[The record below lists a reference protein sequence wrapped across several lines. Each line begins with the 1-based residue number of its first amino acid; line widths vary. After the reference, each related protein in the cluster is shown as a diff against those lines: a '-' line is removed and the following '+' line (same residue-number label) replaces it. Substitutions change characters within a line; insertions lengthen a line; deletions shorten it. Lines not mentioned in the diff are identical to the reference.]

1 MQKYEASVIIPMYNT
16 EKFIGQ
22 CIESLLNQTRKNIE
36 IVVVNDGSTDSS
48 LSIVKAY
55 AEEHD
60 NINLVNKE
68 NGGLASA
75 RIAGINAA
83 HGEYIGWVD
92 SDDFL
97 SPETYET
104 MIGLLRD
111 NNADCAYFNVDFYPH
126 KVANKAA
133 WFKEYKGVRD
143 WNFIDRNCQPS
154 HFVVSKALLER
165 INLTDKMKE
174 FGEYSWISV
183 MLNAEKIVYTDK
195 KFYHY
200 RVGHGSMSGS
210 GKNGGYKGKVA
221 KFVNGAEVTSK
232 LKKLLVGTPYEQELS
247 EYFDYRYI
255 YALLMLEIV
264 AAINSDKSA
273 YRDAS
278 KKLKDMNFRKNKY
291 TKQILDNN
299 HGKLKSFVVRDI
311 VASSYIL
318 AKAVTNV
325 VF

>member
-1 MQKYEASVIIPMYNT
+1 MANYDASVIIPMYNT
-16 EKFIGQ
+16 EKYIGQ
-22 CIESLLNQTRKNIE
+22 CIESLLNQTRGNIE

-48 LSIVKAY
+48 PAIVKAY

-60 NINLVNKE
+60 NINFVDKE

-75 RIAGINAA
+75 RIAGIKAA
-83 HGEYIGWVD
+83 HGKYIGWVD

-97 SPETYET
+97 EPDTYEV
-104 MIGLLRD
+104 MLKLLED
-111 NNADCAYFNVDFYPH
+111 NNADCAYFNLDFYPH

-133 WFKEYKGVRD
+133 WFKEYKGVID

-154 HFVVSKALLER
+154 HFVVSKELLDR
-165 INLTDKMKE
+165 INLTEKMEE

-195 KFYHY
+195 VYYHY
-200 RVGHGSMSGS
+200 RVGHDSMSGS

-247 EYFDYRYI
+247 AYFDYRYI

-264 AAINSDKSA
+264 ATINSDKEA
-273 YRDAS
+273 YQKAA
-278 KKLKDMNFRKNKY
+278 KELKRMDFRKNKY
-291 TKQILDNN
+291 TKLILDYN
-299 HGKLKSFVVRDI
+299 HGKLKSFVVRNV
-311 VASSYIL
+311 VANSYIL
-318 AKAVTNV
+318 AKAVTSLA
-325 VF
+325 F